1 MGFEAIKT
9 EPKLSWQKEVG
20 VWNIRY
26 TLNLPFVSEKKF
38 GVLHF
43 IRCLINLISEAVSSF
58 SVISLELHVHEFLI
72 IAC

>member
-9 EPKLSWQKEVG
+9 EPKLSWQKQVG
-20 VWNIRY
+20 VLNIRY
-26 TLNLPFVSEKKF
+26 TLNLPFVNEKKF
-38 GVLHF
+38 GVLHY
-43 IRCLINLISEAVSSF
+43 IWCLINLISEAVSSF